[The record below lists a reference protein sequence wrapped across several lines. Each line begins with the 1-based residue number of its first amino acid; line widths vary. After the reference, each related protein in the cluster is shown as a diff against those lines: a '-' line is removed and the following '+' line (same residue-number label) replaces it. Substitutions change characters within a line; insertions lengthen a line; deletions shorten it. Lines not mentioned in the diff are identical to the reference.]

1 MLITGS
7 ITAEK
12 IGAYLQHEISL
23 DDLVDWAERALMEG
37 ELADN
42 EPQELAEVL
51 ARLGLADV
59 RNFGL
64 SWDDCETLLHHLGY
78 KAHIEIHS
86 V

>member
-1 MLITGS
+1 MLITDS

-23 DDLVDWAERALMEG
+23 NDLVDWAERALMEG
-37 ELADN
+37 ELAGN
-42 EPQELAEVL
+42 EPQEHTEVL

-64 SWDDCETLLHHLGY
+64 SWDDCETLLHQLGY

>member
-23 DDLVDWAERALMEG
+23 NDLVDWAERVLMEG
-37 ELADN
+37 ALADD
-42 EPQELAEVL
+42 EPQALPEVL
-51 ARLGLADV
+51 ARLGVADV

-64 SWDDCETLLHHLGY
+64 SWDDCETLLHQLGY

>member
-23 DDLVDWAERALMEG
+23 DDLVDWVERALMEG
-37 ELADN
+37 ELAA
-42 EPQELAEVL
+42 QELAEVL

-59 RNFGL
+59 RSFGL
-64 SWDDCETLLHHLGY
+64 SWDDCETLLHQLGY

-86 V
+86 A

>member
-1 MLITGS
+1 MLITDP

-12 IGAYLQHEISL
+12 IGAYLQHQISL